1 MRLKSIILAGMS
13 AAGLLLLASACEKEP
28 APAPDGPGE
37 PGYTVLSS
45 IRVSAESA
53 GFRFAESQETY
64 GFGFTTGDRI
74 GLYAVLDG
82 ETVAENLCYEYSA
95 ERDMWS
101 CVSEFDGNFYAEA
114 EYYAYY
120 PYSAD
125 NTWAASLSEDAPAD
139 KAHAFF
145 SELISGWSTPADQS
159 EEDSFR
165 SACLMTGYAASLTGN
180 SAAFTMEP
188 AVAIAAVEL
197 PKELYRFTNTDVAVP
212 DYVMN
217 EWSDDEF
224 SGAQLPCYDGDGRF
238 VYAVM
243 PEGEWSASVAYVAS
257 GENESWTGTVSGAG
271 AGTCSVAK
279 VDGGLDIT
287 EHLLQPGDFYL
298 ADGSLLPKDAPEEDV
313 AAAEVIGIVY
323 QIDPERFDP
332 ALKDLLGEVHGIVLS
347 TKEPVRPNPAQPEKL
362 TNLFPWFSNSDYAL
376 SSRDETVIGFK
387 NIDGYS
393 PEATYNMADAD
404 FCGYYYNT
412 LIRTRRADD
421 LAAGYYPAF
430 QAALDFAGIAGGP
443 VATAP
448 ENSGWYLPANG
459 EWFDILRNLCGADIA
474 LNDKFVGS
482 TTGQITWGNQG
493 PVIYNM
499 NEVMAKVSSDWK
511 DNFENGQ
518 AWWTSS
524 TAGTGASRVVSFND
538 EEYIHTHWQ
547 YKDLGYKLRMVL
559 AF

>member
-82 ETVAENLCYEYSA
+82 ETVAENLCYEYFA
-95 ERDMWS
+95 ERDMWR

-217 EWSDDEF
+217 EWSDAEF

-243 PEGEWSASVAYVAS
+243 PEGEWSASVAYLAG
-257 GENESWTGTVSGAG
+257 GENESWSGPVSGAG

-298 ADGSLLPKDAPEEDV
+298 ADGSLLPKDAPEDEV
-313 AAAEVIGIVY
+313 EAASVIGVVY

-347 TKEPVRPNPAQPEKL
+347 TKEPLVPAAQEERLKNTVL
-362 TNLFPWFSNSDYAL
+362 WCSSSA
-376 SSRDETVIGFK
+376 SSRDESNIGFK
-387 NIDGYS
+387 NIDAVTL
-393 PEATYNMADAD
+393 EATFNMADD
-404 FCGYYYNT
+404 DIRGYYYNT

-421 LAAGYYPAF
+421 MAAGIYPVF
-430 QAALDFAGIAGGP
+430 QAALDFAETTGGP
-443 VATAP
+443 LESAP
-448 ENSGWYLPANG
+448 VNTGWYLPANG
-459 EWFDILRNLCGADIA
+459 EWFDILRNLCGAD
-474 LNDKFVGS
+474 LVLDEDFMPELLQQV
-482 TTGQITWGNQG
+482 TWGNQG
-493 PVIYNM
+493 
-499 NEVMAKVSSDWK
+499 EVMSALNETMSKVSYDNK
-511 DNFENGQ
+511 DLYEPGG

-524 TAGTGASRVVSFND
+524 VAGTGAARYVGFN
-538 EEYIHTHWQ
+538 
-547 YKDLGYKLRMVL
+547 DLGYIHSHWQKKDTSLKARMVL